1 MVWVQSQFFPDIFS
15 LLAYKVVGKKLG
27 HLKLFGV
34 SALRCREQQKINLT
48 ARTGLNIV

>member
-1 MVWVQSQFFPDIFS
+1 MVWVQSKFFPDVFS
-15 LLAYKVVGKKLG
+15 LLAFKVVGKKLG

-34 SALRCREQQKINLT
+34 SALRYREQQKNNLR